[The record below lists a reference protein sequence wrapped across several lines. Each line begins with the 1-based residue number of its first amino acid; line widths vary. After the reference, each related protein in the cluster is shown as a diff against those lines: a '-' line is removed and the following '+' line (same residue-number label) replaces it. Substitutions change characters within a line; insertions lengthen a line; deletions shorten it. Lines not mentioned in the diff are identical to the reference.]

1 MGLCLL
7 TCASGLG
14 YSDAARAAERRPGVR
29 ADVDVVVARD
39 LSHVTGRVRL
49 TVRASETAPLDH
61 VDVWAFPERLRA
73 PPPEMD
79 EVDEPRLFPVGF
91 QPAGMEL
98 QGATDGAGVAL
109 KMERIETT
117 LFRVHLAGRVP
128 AGEDAVVEI
137 AFDTKIPRR
146 FGPFGR
152 DAGQLTLDGGFF
164 PRPPPLEGARFRA
177 DLPPDALAFHL
188 RLAWEGTRGALAVV
202 NGRLTAL
209 PPGGSPQEVGHGAA
223 RRVAL
228 LLYTRHQV
236 SRLATPHG
244 EVVFVHRRKRR
255 GMRGPDDLYDLG
267 LIDVHA
273 QTLGTVGAAL
283 GFLAREGLT
292 VPALTLCAEAPL
304 RRFIARTAPGMI
316 LVSDRAFDV
325 TPYEPI
331 RKFHRLPLVRA
342 TAALLAEA
350 TVAPR
355 AEASRAD
362 QTVDLV
368 AVDLTD
374 RWERFQYGSHVGARE
389 LLAKGSFVA
398 QVDDV
403 LTAPQIPFESAFF
416 RGPDDTDRFR
426 DSVELFSH
434 LRPTGRL
441 WREKLLDRL
450 GPDRTAAIA
459 TAVAG
464 GTSLTDALHRY
475 GAGVDMAW
483 LKAWDRGTPP
493 RNYAV
498 SGVRRGADS
507 RGPFVDVDVRV
518 EGPPNPPERITVHVD
533 GRGSEPAQ
541 ASAVVD
547 QPEITVRVRS
557 VARRPRVVVD
567 PRRRVDES
575 DLGRPVDPRADN
587 LTHPGWRA
595 LLDGFAVA
603 LNSATGRVDTAI
615 AGFVRRDADIDH
627 TIRLSGFDLERRTGV
642 SVDWLRG
649 LGPKVVP
656 NRRRMA
662 LGVGASI
669 AWLKPSGAAGSGLGL
684 RLRAIV
690 GDLTF
695 RSRTD
700 PRAGVARGLSFGPT
714 LATRDGASDL
724 GFAAFGLLGR
734 LVPVGGRHTLAG
746 VFRADILLGEISS
759 SETLGIG
766 GPGAVRALATF
777 ARTGELRLAGTL
789 EWRHRLTRDVSIS
802 ALHLAFVHGIDG
814 VLFIDGAL
822 LGATPGQTFRSAAF
836 SLGVGYG
843 FRFHYVVGGVTPMV
857 FGVDAAVPVLVGGD
871 VPKRVPPVTVSASVG
886 QSF

>member
-1 MGLCLL
+1 M
-7 TCASGLG
+7 
-14 YSDAARAAERRPGVR
+14 R
-29 ADVDVVVARD
+29 ADVDAVVARD

-49 TVRASETAPLDH
+49 TVRASESAPLGH
-61 VDVWAFPERLRA
+61 IDVWAFPERLA
-73 PPPEMD
+73 TPPPEMD
-79 EVDEPRLFPVGF
+79 EVDEPRLFPIGF

-98 QGATDGAGVAL
+98 QGATDGAGATL
-109 KMERIETT
+109 RIERIDTT
-117 LFRVHLAGRVP
+117 LFRVHLAAPVAPR
-128 AGEDAVVEI
+128 GEAVVEI
-137 AFDTKIPRR
+137 AFDTTVPRR
-146 FGPFGR
+146 FGTFGR

-164 PRPPPLEGARFRA
+164 PRPPPLEGGAFRA
-177 DLPPDALAFHL
+177 DLPPDELAFHL
-188 RLAWEGTRGALAVV
+188 RLQWQGARRALAVV
-202 NGRLTAL
+202 NGTLTELA
-209 PPGGSPQEVGHGAA
+209 PGSTQQEVGRGVA

-236 SRLATPHG
+236 SRLATQHG
-244 EVVFVHRRKRR
+244 KVMFVHRRKRR
-255 GMRGPDDLYDLG
+255 GMRGPGDLYDLG

-283 GFLAREGLT
+283 GFLAREGLP
-292 VPALTLCAEAPL
+292 VPELTLCAEAPL
-304 RRFIARTAPGMI
+304 RRVLARPAPGMI

-342 TAALLAEA
+342 TAALVVEG

-355 AEASRAD
+355 AEASRAE

-374 RWERFQYGSHVGARE
+374 RWERAQYGTWEGARE

-398 QVDDV
+398 EVDDA

-426 DSVELFSH
+426 DTVELFSH
-434 LRPTGRL
+434 ARPTGHL

-450 GPDRTAAIA
+450 GPDPTAAIA
-459 TAVAG
+459 AALAG
-464 GTSLTDALHRY
+464 GASLTDALREH
-475 GAGVDMAW
+475 GGDVDMDW
-483 LKAWDRGTPP
+483 LRAWDRRTPP
-493 RNYAV
+493 RNYSV
-498 SGVRRGADS
+498 GPVRTGEDRK
-507 RGPFVDVDVRV
+507 GPFVDVVLRV
-518 EGPPNPPERITVHVD
+518 EGPVDPPERVTVHVE
-533 GRGSEPAQ
+533 GRGSRPAE
-541 ASAVVD
+541 ATVVVD

-557 VARRPRVVVD
+557 AARRPRVIVD
-567 PRRRVDES
+567 PRRRIVES

-595 LLDGFAVA
+595 LLDGFGVA
-603 LNSATGRVDTAI
+603 LNSATGRADTVVS
-615 AGFVRRDADIDH
+615 GFVRREADIDH
-627 TIRLSGFDLERRTGV
+627 TILLSVFDLERRTGV
-642 SVDWLRG
+642 AFDWFRS
-649 LGPKVVP
+649 LGPKVLP

-662 LGVGASI
+662 LGVGTSI
-669 AWLKPSGAAGSGLGL
+669 SWLKPREGAGSGLGL
-684 RLRAIV
+684 RLRATV

-714 LATRDGASDL
+714 LATRDGRSDL
-724 GFAAFGLLGR
+724 GFSASGLLGR
-734 LVPVGGRHTLAG
+734 LIAVGGGHTLAG

-777 ARTGELRLAGTL
+777 ARTGEMRLAGSL
-789 EWRHRLTRDVSIS
+789 EWRHRFTRDVSIS
-802 ALHLAFVHGIDG
+802 AMHLAFVNGIDG
-814 VLFIDGAL
+814 VFFVDGGL
-822 LGATPGQTFRSAAF
+822 LGPTPGQTFRGSAF

-843 FRFHYVVGGVTPMV
+843 LRFHYVVAGLTPMV
-857 FGVDAAVPVLVGGD
+857 FGIDGAVPVLVGGAI
-871 VPKRVPPVTVSASVG
+871 PKGVPPISVSASVG